1 MAVKKAQRKKAT
13 NKPPVPGKVV
23 KLTEDEIVERK
34 AKLDEL
40 YNAPVQMPKSV
51 FDARRKQLEKKGTG
65 AKSGRPTTY
74 TPERV
79 ESFLKNLRSGL
90 PAHRAAAMVGISV
103 SVLYRWL
110 DTYSDFREA
119 LLQAETEYQAFALG
133 TVNDGIAN
141 GDGHLAMK
149 LLGAR
154 FSDEYATSKKVD
166 VRTQRIE
173 SSISADQLMNLQSV
187 RLNTDVVSAANV
199 IETEEPEASAAKL
212 TTDSPD
218 NDGSAADDGGGTPQS
233 GGSHHHTPPPTK
245 PSHTGQSSD
254 TPADA
259 TSDTQQDE
267 QTQ

>member
-1 MAVKKAQRKKAT
+1 LYDWAKK
-13 NKPPVPGKVV
+13 
-23 KLTEDEIVERK
+23 
-34 AKLDEL
+34 
-40 YNAPVQMPKSV
+40 
-51 FDARRKQLEKKGTG
+51 
-65 AKSGRPTTY
+65 
-74 TPERV
+74 
-79 ESFLKNLRSGL
+79 
-90 PAHRAAAMVGISV
+90 
-103 SVLYRWL
+103 
-110 DTYSDFREA
+110 YSDFSDA
-119 LLQAETEYQAFALG
+119 IQQAETEYQAFALG

-212 TTDSPD
+212 TTDSPG
-218 NDGSAADDGGGTPQS
+218 NDGSAADDGGGTPQQ
-233 GGSHHHTPPPTK
+233 GGGHHNTPPPTK
-245 PSHTGQSSD
+245 PSHTGLSSD

-267 QTQ
+267 QTQQ